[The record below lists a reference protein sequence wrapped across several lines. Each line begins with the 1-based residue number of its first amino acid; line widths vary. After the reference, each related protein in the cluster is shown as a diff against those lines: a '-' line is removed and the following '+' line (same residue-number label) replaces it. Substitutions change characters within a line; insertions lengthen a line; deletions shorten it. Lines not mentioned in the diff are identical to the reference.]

1 VAQRSD
7 RHPRQIEDDD
17 VCGLTLLGFVV
28 MADPAIALRASQLF
42 GCTPL
47 GPVAWAIAGSAT
59 AGATVITALLPVL
72 PPAALPGLPST
83 DVHPEVAEPPAEHP
97 LLAIAGS

>member
-1 VAQRSD
+1 VLASSAGSAAVLAGIVQT
-7 RHPRQIEDDD
+7 P
-17 VCGLTLLGFVV
+17 GLG
-28 MADPAIALRASQLF
+28 QLF

-72 PPAALPGLPST
+72 PRAALPGVAAT